1 MLFRIDDGGEER
13 HLAFAVD
20 PESSKVV
27 SAGILVLS
35 VSAEGWTVRTSAAL
49 SEPSSFAGGS
59 HPSEG
64 PA

>member
-1 MLFRIDDGGEER
+1 MLFRIDGGDEER
-13 HLAFAVD
+13 HLAFAID
-20 PESSKVV
+20 SESSTVV
-27 SAGILVLS
+27 SAGILGLS

-49 SEPSSFAGGS
+49 DGTSFADGS